1 MPTSNTHFV
10 LLLGRVLRDNPRNA
24 NLEYALRA
32 SSRSRASHYNHVR
45 NFPVSCEHEQ
55 GIPYMIALLHQISNI
70 SSP

>member
-32 SSRSRASHYNHVR
+32 SSDL
-45 NFPVSCEHEQ
+45 EHQLPIGRHGPDVAVYEHFEFID
-55 GIPYMIALLHQISNI
+55 GLS
-70 SSP
+70 